1 MRRIAIGLG
10 AILILLVV
18 LAATALALRFR
29 ITAAALH
36 YGLSQAGFADVRFDV
51 KRFDRSGLVVAR
63 VESGAALRIERCE
76 VDFDW
81 RRLPR
86 LPLDR
91 VRLVGLRLDATKRR
105 AAAEAEPG
113 SAAPLPLG
121 LVPALELEDAV
132 VTVASPIGPVTV
144 RLDSQVA
151 PGAGALSM
159 HLEGRAEGEVASAAF
174 SGDARLVQGGPI
186 SMTVNLSAIEVR
198 DRRAR
203 IAAGSVTAV
212 IEGDSF
218 GLALRNAIAA
228 LDLAAPQV
236 SLGETKIG
244 AVVAEISA
252 KLTRKGGAWTAE
264 ITDADVRF
272 PDESLHASGIS
283 GEASAG
289 SARLLVSRLE
299 DTRTAGRFQPISID
313 LRVPETRPDLRFT
326 ADVATASGRA
336 TLHVR
341 GNYDPAHRVALAEI
355 TLPRLVLDPKKLR
368 PTDVSPLFAS
378 AGEASGAIEAGAH
391 LYWRSASGVSGDARL
406 LFDDVSLSSPRV
418 RIEGLDGEVT
428 LREISPPATMG
439 LQTLRAREIHP
450 GVLFSDATLRW
461 ALEPVKDGRGSRLR
475 IDRFQAGFADGKVTV
490 DDTVLDPHAATNTI
504 VFHVEAL
511 DLAKLFAIANLEGV
525 GGSGRLWGAIPVAAR
540 SGGVAIPRGELTAKG
555 GVLQVR
561 SRQAASLLS
570 GGGQSVELLLDALRD
585 FHYDELTVTV
595 EKAFEGEAAVRLQL
609 AGENP
614 AVMNGHP
621 FRINLNL
628 TGNLDRL
635 VASLL
640 EIARLSD
647 QTVRATVR
655 ALQPESHR

>member
-10 AILILLVV
+10 AIFILLVA
-18 LAATALALRFR
+18 LAATALAFRVR
-29 ITAAALH
+29 ITAAVLR
-36 YGLSQAGFADVRFDV
+36 YGLSQAGFADARFDV
-51 KRFDRSGLVVAR
+51 KRFDRSGLVVAW
-63 VESGAALRIERCE
+63 VESGAALRVERCE
-76 VDFDW
+76 IDFDW

-86 LPLDR
+86 LPVDR
-91 VRLVGLRLDATKRR
+91 VRLVGLRFDTAKRSAATEVK
-105 AAAEAEPG
+105 PG

-121 LVPALELEDAV
+121 LVPALELEDAAV
-132 VTVASPIGPVTV
+132 RVASPIGPVTV
-144 RLDSQVA
+144 LLDSQVA
-151 PGAGALSM
+151 PEAGELGM
-159 HLEGRAEGEVASAAF
+159 HFEGSAEGEVASAAF
-174 SGDARLVQGGPI
+174 SGDARLAQGGAV
-186 SMTVNLSAIEVR
+186 SMTVKASAIEVR
-198 DRRAR
+198 GRRAR
-203 IAAGSVTAV
+203 LAGGSVEAV

-218 GLALRNAIAA
+218 GLALRNATVA
-228 LDLAAPQV
+228 LALAAPQV
-236 SLGETKIG
+236 FLGETKIG
-244 AVVAEISA
+244 AVVAKVPA
-252 KLTRKGGAWTAE
+252 KLTRRGGAWTAE
-264 ITDADVRF
+264 ITDADVRL

-289 SARLLVSRLE
+289 SANLLVSRLE
-299 DTRTAGRFQPISID
+299 DTATARRFQPISID
-313 LRVPETRPDLRFT
+313 LSVLEARPDLGFT

-336 TLHVR
+336 TLHLQGSYDSAR
-341 GNYDPAHRVALAEI
+341 GVALAEL

-368 PTDVSPLFAS
+368 LTDVSPLFAA
-378 AGEASGAIEAGAH
+378 AGDASGAIEAGAH
-391 LYWRSASGVSGDARL
+391 LYWRSASGVSGDARIL
-406 LFDDVSLSSPRV
+406 LDDVSLSSPRV
-418 RIEGLDGEVT
+418 RIDGLDGEVKV
-428 LREISPPATMG
+428 REISPPATIG

-475 IDRFQAGFADGKVTV
+475 IDRFQAEFADGRVTV

-504 VFHVEAL
+504 VFHLEAL

-525 GGSGRLWGAIPVAAR
+525 GGSGRLSGAIPVAVR
-540 SGGVAIPRGELTAKG
+540 SGAVAMPRGELAAKG

-561 SRQAASLLS
+561 SQQVASLLS
-570 GGGQSVELLLDALRD
+570 GGGQSAELLLDALRD

-614 AVMNGHP
+614 AVMNGQP

-628 TGNLDRL
+628 AGNLDRL

-647 QTVRATVR
+647 QMVRATVR
-655 ALQPESHR
+655 AVRSESHR